1 MKDKARETV
10 KAETK
15 TRKRAATKVNTDS
28 KTKTKLTKETTTP
41 VKMGRKKTGEEV
53 RTYRVLGSRFTS
65 EELKYVERMIE
76 ELLPIYK
83 NKSKILLAIT
93 KEFVSSPLND
103 EVLNR
108 TNKISLGRW
117 ATVFGSSDIRK
128 VLIVYFQLT
137 RGFFIAPT
145 RKLKTYPFIDLE
157 MLDKDGK
164 RYGIIVKSDNDYVD
178 LEVIDKMKKKMK
190 LYLLTTT
197 EKKQELGDRDIEWI
211 SLKDIFKFMEKYQF
225 LLPSHIVRK
234 FKNVEE
240 LK

>member
-1 MKDKARETV
+1 
-10 KAETK
+10 
-15 TRKRAATKVNTDS
+15 
-28 KTKTKLTKETTTP
+28 
-41 VKMGRKKTGEEV
+41 
-53 RTYRVLGSRFTS
+53 
-65 EELKYVERMIE
+65 
-76 ELLPIYK
+76 
-83 NKSKILLAIT
+83 
-93 KEFVSSPLND
+93 
-103 EVLNR
+103 
-108 TNKISLGRW
+108 
-117 ATVFGSSDIRK
+117 
-128 VLIVYFQLT
+128 
-137 RGFFIAPT
+137 
-145 RKLKTYPFIDLE
+145 

-164 RYGIIVKSDNDYVD
+164 RYGIIVKSDNDYID